1 MILTAIGK
9 ENIHAFKH
17 LFYGTDPGCYDLC
30 VGAIE
35 DDRAAGVAGFSE
47 IGDSVFLDYIYV
59 APDFRRKK
67 VATTLLEGTLSELK
81 NAGIAAVHV
90 NYPEK
95 ADDIHQFI
103 LSRGFKIFRDGK
115 AHRVR
120 MDDIIN
126 SPAAKKLL
134 SGKKSHRIS
143 EIAALTITEKKSLK
157 KRLRDSELDPEV
169 IEDSSLCKELS
180 LTAMDKTSGLPA
192 GMVLCRI
199 HEDTVVISYLI
210 NFSDNPRILLS
221 LLIALRERFI
231 EKELTEYDLIFVT
244 MTEDMVKLPEKLLE
258 SKELIKEEG
267 NVVSGIRM
275 FTGQWT

>member
-1 MILTAIGK
+1 MILTAIGN
-9 ENIHAFKH
+9 ENAFAFRH
-17 LFYGTDPGCYDLC
+17 LFYGMDPGSYDLC

-59 APDFRRKK
+59 APEFRRQKI
-67 VATTLLEGTLSELK
+67 AATLLEETLSELK

-180 LTAMDKTSGLPA
+180 LTAMDKT
-192 GMVLCRI
+192 
-199 HEDTVVISYLI
+199 
-210 NFSDNPRILLS
+210 
-221 LLIALRERFI
+221 
-231 EKELTEYDLIFVT
+231 
-244 MTEDMVKLPEKLLE
+244 
-258 SKELIKEEG
+258 
-267 NVVSGIRM
+267 
-275 FTGQWT
+275 